1 MNILLT
7 GPQGQVGTA
16 LRPLLEPLGTLT
28 ALGRDALDLADA
40 DAIRAA
46 VQGLRPQLI
55 INAAAYTAVDR
66 AETEPDLAQAINGVA
81 PGVLAEE
88 AGRLGAALIH
98 YSTDYVFDGSHT
110 GPYVETDPP
119 HPLGVYGRSKWMGEQ
134 TVLASGTPAWIFR
147 TSWVYGLAG
156 ANFLKTMLRLGQERE
171 SLNVVNDQWGA
182 PTWARSIAEATAT
195 LVQEARNSGDV
206 ADFIRRHQGV
216 YHMTNG
222 GATTWFAFAQAIF
235 ALRSECRARL
245 NPIPASAYPSPV
257 RRPANSRLSNDKLAR
272 HLHVTPPDWQDDL
285 ERCLAELPPIPR

>member
-46 VQGLRPQLI
+46 VQRHRPQLI
-55 INAAAYTAVDR
+55 VNAAAYTAVDR
-66 AETEPDLAQAINGVA
+66 AETEPELAQAINGVA

-98 YSTDYVFDGSHT
+98 YSTDYVFDGSHA

-195 LVQEARNSGDV
+195 LVQQARNSEDGE
-206 ADFIRRHQGV
+206 IRPFPMIAASSKINRIGSAAI
-216 YHMTNG
+216 TIA
-222 GATTWFAFAQAIF
+222 ATK
-235 ALRSECRARL
+235 LCRAARV
-245 NPIPASAYPSPV
+245 ATFG
-257 RRPANSRLSNDKLAR
+257 RRTMGRSVGMMMILGNVA
-272 HLHVTPPDWQDDL
+272 
-285 ERCLAELPPIPR
+285 